1 VTKLLQDLRD
11 ELVRRDYAAST
22 IRSYIQIV
30 EAFRQLGLLLG
41 SIGIFSKPSP
51 SATRPPHRC
60 EKPKGRRAA
69 LIEQ

>member
-30 EAFRQLGLLLG
+30 EAFRQHLGARLD
-41 SIGIFSKPSP
+41 
-51 SATRPPHRC
+51 
-60 EKPKGRRAA
+60 RRAVFA
-69 LIEQ
+69 MAVLQLFASWP